1 MYFKTE
7 LRNFFDFCK
16 RHTWIRWLTSL
27 QLMWWAGCQKFQ
39 WLKSYSWMKIKSQ
52 MSLFIC
58 IKRKWVQFSLS
69 SLQQDQMLCLQLHDW
84 QHSIKTSESLIM
96 NLNIKISDQD
106 WQERPRES
114 RLAREA
120 RLINIDD
127 HMTLRPRFTT
137 KIDYMIML
145 RTHAVQS
152 STRKI

>member
-84 QHSIKTSESLIM
+84 QCSIKILKSLIMKLQIKLFNIFMLWRVELWHMRKTSESDHSYMSVMSHLLITCW
-96 NLNIKISDQD
+96 I
-106 WQERPRES
+106 ER
-114 RLAREA
+114 A
-120 RLINIDD
+120 
-127 HMTLRPRFTT
+127 F
-137 KIDYMIML
+137 
-145 RTHAVQS
+145 RT
-152 STRKI
+152 I